1 MGVANAHSFIDQTES
16 PDLAELPA
24 DALLT
29 RRQVCALSGFAL
41 VTLQV
46 WSAKGRGPKITHIEG
61 RPRYR
66 VQDVREWM
74 GA

>member
-1 MGVANAHSFIDQTES
+1 MGAPNARSYIDPIEGPNLS
-16 PDLAELPA
+16 ELSA

-29 RRQVCALSGFAL
+29 RRQVSALSGFAL
-41 VTLQV
+41 ITLQI
-46 WSAKGRGPKITHIEG
+46 WSAKGRGPRITHIEG